1 MITIT
6 QHKKYLN
13 DAIIASGLVGTKV
26 VESLTY
32 QQALDAIKAWTLPAI
47 AVLYG
52 GCQRTAPN
60 ETSQQKTK
68 SVVMDFDIVL
78 FVATKNRLGS
88 ITPEPVNELEKLR
101 NVVQNIKLPS
111 GRSYIFQLEQVLKS
125 DASLTQW
132 LVSFKV
138 AETI

>member
-52 GCQRTAPN
+52 GCQRVAPN

-125 DASLTQW
+125 DANLTQW